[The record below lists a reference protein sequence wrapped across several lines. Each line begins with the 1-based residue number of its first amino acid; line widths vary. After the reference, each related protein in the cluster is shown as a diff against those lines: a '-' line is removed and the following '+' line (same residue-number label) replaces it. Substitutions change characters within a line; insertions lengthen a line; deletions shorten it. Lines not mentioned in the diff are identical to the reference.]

1 MVRRAAG
8 GGRDIAYDGS
18 VHPPQL
24 SDIPT
29 DNIAWTGAG
38 ISEAVWKI
46 RLRGQGSHD
55 TADQLNHT
63 VSDATQG
70 PDGKDLHTTF
80 SRTGCG

>member
-1 MVRRAAG
+1 MIRRAAG
-8 GGRDIAYDGS
+8 GSRDITYDGS

-29 DNIAWTGAG
+29 DNIAWTGEG
-38 ISEAVWKI
+38 ISETVRKT
-46 RLRGQGSHD
+46 RLRGLGSHD

-80 SRTGCG
+80 SRSECG